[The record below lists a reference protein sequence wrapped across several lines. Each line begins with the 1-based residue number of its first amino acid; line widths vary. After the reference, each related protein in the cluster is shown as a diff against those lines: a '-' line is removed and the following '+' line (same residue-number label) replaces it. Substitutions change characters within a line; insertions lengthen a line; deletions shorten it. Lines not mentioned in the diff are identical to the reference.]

1 MFSTWGGGLIERE
14 ALIKVKG
21 LSEDGL
27 FMKGGGLSGESTV
40 CAPSPFQIFMAK
52 CH

>member
-27 FMKGGGLSGESTV
+27 FMKGGLRRESTV